1 VIIRKENGGGL
12 TLVTQ
17 TEHSRF
23 VGRLAAHWG
32 NARFAAP
39 RPFESVVRAATYHDY
54 GHLDWEPD
62 PPFDA
67 ASGQPCEV
75 RRLPDPDRQL
85 AAHQRNIDWL
95 TGIDPYS
102 GLLVGM
108 HATGLRRARYG
119 TIEHPSGFNPPKQG
133 ATMESFLAKNEST
146 QKAARAG
153 LDEDAVWTNFHLLQ
167 VWDLLGLYFG
177 CAEPGED
184 HIAPVPTGYAKAGE
198 RVTLRM
204 KPDGPGRIAFDPY
217 PFDQRPLTVEFLCK
231 RLPRAKFES
240 EAAFREAFYKA
251 PEERVA
257 YQLV

>member
-1 VIIRKENGGGL
+1 MIIRKENGAL

-23 VGRLAAHWG
+23 VGQLAAHWG

-39 RPFESVVRAATYHDY
+39 EPFESVARAATYHDY
-54 GHLDWEPD
+54 GHLHWEPD
-62 PPFDA
+62 APFDA
-67 ASGQPCEV
+67 ATGEPCEF
-75 RRLPDPDRQL
+75 RRLPDPERQL
-85 AAHQRNIDWL
+85 KAHQANIDWL

-108 HATGLRRARYG
+108 HTTGLRRGRYG
-119 TIEHPSGFNPPKQG
+119 RIDHPTGFNPPKQG
-133 ATMESFLAKNEST
+133 EAIETFIATNE
-146 QKAARAG
+146 ARQEALRARFGEAG
-153 LDEDAVWTNFHLLQ
+153 VWTNYHLLQ

-184 HIAPVPTGYAKAGE
+184 HISPVPSKGGE

-204 KPDGPGRIAFDPY
+204 TPAGPNRIAFDPY
-217 PFDQRPLTVEFLCK
+217 PFDRRPLTVQFMCK
-231 RLPRAKFES
+231 RLPQAKFES

-251 PEERVA
+251 PNELIA
-257 YQLV
+257 YELV